1 MDPREVQQEAGDFV
15 RRDAK
20 FLFTYYSWGDYFKK
34 DEIYGPL
41 RRVEK
46 YVQHFN

>member
-1 MDPREVQQEAGDFV
+1 MDPRDVKQEAGDFM

-20 FLFTYYSWGDYFKK
+20 FLFAYYSWGDYFKK

-46 YVQHFN
+46 YIQHFN

>member
-1 MDPREVQQEAGDFV
+1 MGPREVQQEAGEDFM

-34 DEIYGPL
+34 DEIYGP
-41 RRVEK
+41 
-46 YVQHFN
+46 